1 MERKSSSDFP
11 PEVFRPFD
19 DYVHGTSGRREFLD
33 RAARFAVGSCTA
45 AAVLEALGPDFA
57 RAQPAQDRGAAAPPP
72 SERQQGR
79 RGALKDEAKVRFIA
93 GSISP
98 LGSDSRPMPM
108 REPLLPPEVKKVTSQ
123 LDISDYTT
131 DRVDE
136 AIRTR
141 YWECVD
147 ELVKEG
153 ANRITLTGLPISSQ
167 LGRPRVL
174 KLLEETTKRTGIAAD
189 AHGEASIAAMRH
201 LGMRRIAIASRWSEE
216 LNGKLTAY
224 LTSAGFEVLIVTSAG
239 QWAKEAGSMSIEGG
253 VRLAFQLAREAMRK
267 APDADGLL
275 LPGGAWRSLAAVPI
289 LEEDFGKPVVT
300 NPNAEVWRLIS
311 QGVAPPVKGWG
322 RLLATP

>member
-1 MERKSSSDFP
+1 MNN
-11 PEVFRPFD
+11 
-19 DYVHGTSGRREFLD
+19 
-33 RAARFAVGSCTA
+33 AA
-45 AAVLEALGPDFA
+45 E
-57 RAQPAQDRGAAAPPP
+57 
-72 SERQQGR
+72 
-79 RGALKDEAKVRFIA
+79 VRFIA

-98 LGSDSRPMPM
+98 LGSESRPMPM
-108 REPLLPPEVKKVTSQ
+108 AEPLLPPDVKKISSE

-131 DRVDE
+131 ENVDA
-136 AIRTR
+136 AIHTR

-147 ELVKEG
+147 ELVRQG

-174 KLLEETTKRTGIAAD
+174 KLLEETTKRTGVAAD

-201 LGMRRIAIASRWSEE
+201 LGMQRIAIASRWSEE
-216 LNGKLTAY
+216 LNRKLTAY
-224 LTSAGFEVLIVTSAG
+224 LTSAGFEILAVTSAG
-239 QWAKEAGSMSIEGG
+239 QWAKQAGEMSIEGG
-253 VRLAFQLAREAMRK
+253 VKLAFELAREAMRK
-267 APDADGLL
+267 APEADGLL

-311 QGVAPPVKGWG
+311 QGIAPPLKGWG